1 MYEYLHAKFSKI
13 KLVILAC
20 NIFTTY
26 KLFPYCYFQQFEELV
41 ALCILL
47 QWQVSQIQIEH
58 GKVYPLLT
66 IFLLSCTLVCKKK
79 QIMQVWSYD
88 FMLTVTA

>member
-1 MYEYLHAKFSKI
+1 MYEYLHVNFSKI

-20 NIFTTY
+20 NIFTMY
-26 KLFPYCYFQQFEELV
+26 KLYPYYCYFQQFEGLA

-47 QWQVSQIQIEH
+47 KWQVSQIQVEH

-66 IFLLSCTLVCKKK
+66 IFLLSCTLVSKKTDYA
-79 QIMQVWSYD
+79 S
-88 FMLTVTA
+88 LEL